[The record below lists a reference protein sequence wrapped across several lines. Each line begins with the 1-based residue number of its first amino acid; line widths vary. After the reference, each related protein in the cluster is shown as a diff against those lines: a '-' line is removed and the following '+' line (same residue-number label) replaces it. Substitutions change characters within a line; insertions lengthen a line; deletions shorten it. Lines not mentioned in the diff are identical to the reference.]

1 MTSLVNTMT
10 FHRQHPVASC
20 CLETRPLLSKENPK
34 PELGVFSVSPL
45 WRSYL
50 YNWKLNHDIC
60 INTDQL
66 FNLLS
71 RVRKWV
77 REMVGCGGGGGTWD
91 KHHTFSWCPLMAKE
105 MGNGRGNFSLLKIS
119 WILILSFAELQL
131 SHPLLSGFLLH
142 DNIPFPT

>member
-10 FHRQHPVASC
+10 FHRQHPVASR
-20 CLETRPLLSKENPK
+20 CLETRPLLSKENRK
-34 PELGVFSVSPL
+34 TELGVFSVSPL

-77 REMVGCGGGGGTWD
+77 REMVGRGDGLEINIIHSADAPYWPRKWERKFFTAQNFLNLNFKLCRTVAF
-91 KHHTFSWCPLMAKE
+91 HT
-105 MGNGRGNFSLLKIS
+105 
-119 WILILSFAELQL
+119 
-131 SHPLLSGFLLH
+131 HPLLSGSLLH
-142 DNIPFPT
+142 DNISFPT